1 MRSPV
6 MPSSSDQT
14 FTSERPSEPPV
25 VPDVPLV
32 TDGAEVSGAAPE
44 PEAPQ
49 QAAAAAGVNLGEIER
64 IVAGTHHDPHSIL
77 GAHPGADGFVI
88 RTLRPFAARVE
99 VVLAD
104 GRRFPMEHVHLGVFA
119 AVLPYDSGPDGA
131 PAGPPAYRIA
141 TAYPEADGSTGPE
154 WVTDDPYRHLPT
166 LGEFDLYL
174 IGEGRHEELWRV
186 LGAHV
191 REVGTVSG
199 NSFAGLGANAHGV
212 RVTGDFSGWDGRA
225 YPMRSLGGSGVWE
238 LFIPGIG
245 EGTRYKYAV

>member
-49 QAAAAAGVNLGEIER
+49 QAAAGVNLGEIER

-99 VVLAD
+99 VVLAGD
-104 GRRFPMEHVHLGVFA
+104 RRFPMEHVHLGVFA
-119 AVLPYDSGPDGA
+119 AVLPYDGA
-131 PAGPPAYRIA
+131 PGGPPPQRVPG
-141 TAYPEADGSTGPE
+141 AYPAAA
-154 WVTDDPYRHLPT
+154 
-166 LGEFDLYL
+166 
-174 IGEGRHEELWRV
+174 
-186 LGAHV
+186 GAP
-191 REVGTVSG
+191 RPGT
-199 NSFAGLGANAHGV
+199 NAEPPP
-212 RVTGDFSGWDGRA
+212 R
-225 YPMRSLGGSGVWE
+225 P
-238 LFIPGIG
+238 
-245 EGTRYKYAV
+245 